1 MSCFL
6 CVTCLGVF
14 WGLLSRT
21 GSVAGSPEMQAL
33 RQRLLSNYSG
43 HVRPVLREESVVHIN
58 VSMYLL
64 FILDLDLKA
73 QTLKSSG
80 YMDVVWKDEYLVW
93 EPAEYANITDL
104 LLPQTTIWLPDLIV
118 SNDVRSLNFFGTDRT
133 QAHLRYDGTVTW
145 QPDFLRETGCNVDI
159 FKYPFDSQVCGLR
172 VVSWMMTGQYMSVT
186 YDTLH
191 MDTVVTN
198 GEFLLTDTRTEQT
211 TLDVSYSP
219 VKVTQGS
226 FIVVLQR
233 RYSFY
238 LLSTVVPLAAFS
250 LLSPLA
256 LLVPADSGEKITL
269 SVTVLLT
276 NIVFMGTL
284 SDSMPRVSDT
294 VSVFVLYAS
303 LQIILSFT
311 AVIVNVVALCISRLP
326 TTINDFR
333 HHHHHHPHQDGEHNG
348 KPTEAANNNDT
359 NYRKLRRLYI
369 DLFHP
374 SAKAGDLKHHFQGS
388 PPLKRGH
395 NRDDRGE
402 VTATDAV
409 GQDVADDSQRK
420 ESDRR
425 PSACPEEEEER
436 GGGWVQSAP
445 IGRRDRLCFL
455 TMFLVVVCV
464 NVVTI
469 VILVM

>member
-1 MSCFL
+1 MGNCPI
-6 CVTCLGVF
+6 VIGF
-14 WGLLSRT
+14 W
-21 GSVAGSPEMQAL
+21 
-33 RQRLLSNYSG
+33 
-43 HVRPVLREESVVHIN
+43 
-58 VSMYLL
+58 VS
-64 FILDLDLKA
+64 A
-73 QTLKSSG
+73 CS
-80 YMDVVWKDEYLVW
+80 
-93 EPAEYANITDL
+93 
-104 LLPQTTIWLPDLIV
+104 
-118 SNDVRSLNFFGTDRT
+118 VRSLNFFGTDRT

-145 QPDFLRETGCNVDI
+145 QPDFLLETGCNVDI

-186 YDTLH
+186 YGTLH

-238 LLSTVVPLAAFS
+238 LLSTVMPLAAFS

-333 HHHHHHPHQDGEHNG
+333 HHHHPHQDGEHDS
-348 KPTEAANNNDT
+348 KPTEAANNNDII
-359 NYRKLRRLYI
+359 NRKLRRLYI

-374 SAKAGDLKHHFQGS
+374 SAMAGDLKHRFQWS

-420 ESDRR
+420 ESDHR
-425 PSACPEEEEER
+425 PSACPEEEEEER